1 MSARPALA
9 LLLALAALPAPAQE
23 RPSEEEIFGKPASA
37 EPARPAPGAPYP
49 KPPPPGEPKAP
60 PDAGQETASPAPPGF
75 GAPPAPPDPLRIGG
89 MLYLRLDTQWQKGL
103 APSQWLLTSPNL
115 IDLYV
120 DVRPNDRV
128 RAFVLGRAQ
137 VNPLVP
143 DSVQASVLGQALGTQ
158 VVLDQA
164 WIRFDVERTV
174 FVAVGKQQVT
184 WGVARFWNP
193 TDFLHFRKR
202 DPLSV
207 FDQRQ
212 GEWMLKLHVPW
223 EKAGWNFYAF
233 ALFSG
238 NEVVDQLGKVG
249 GALRAEVVLGPLEVA
264 AELVARSGTLPRLGL
279 DASFAL
285 WEIDFYGEAS
295 LGRGTPN
302 GLPQWNVLTPPD
314 WQATPPFPGA
324 YQSYQPGFAPQVTAG
339 ASWTWKYDDRH
350 TLTLGAEYFYNSL
363 GYADPAI
370 YPWLIFNGQYDPFY
384 VGRNQVGLYLLLP
397 KPFDWYDT
405 TFIFSTLAN
414 LSDTTLISRI
424 DYSVLLLTYLRLE
437 AYASVHYGTQGGAFR
452 FALDLPAVPPY
463 LAEPV
468 VYPPPVADF
477 GVALRLSL

>member
-1 MSARPALA
+1 
-9 LLLALAALPAPAQE
+9 
-23 RPSEEEIFGKPASA
+23 
-37 EPARPAPGAPYP
+37 
-49 KPPPPGEPKAP
+49 
-60 PDAGQETASPAPPGF
+60 
-75 GAPPAPPDPLRIGG
+75 
-89 MLYLRLDTQWQKGL
+89 
-103 APSQWLLTSPNL
+103 
-115 IDLYV
+115 
-120 DVRPNDRV
+120 
-128 RAFVLGRAQ
+128 

-143 DSVQASVLGQALGTQ
+143 ESVQASVLGQALGTQ

-212 GEWMLKLHVPW
+212 GEWMLKLQVPW

-249 GALRAEVVLGPLEVA
+249 GALRAEVVLGPLELA

-295 LGRGTPN
+295 LGRGTPS
-302 GLPQWNVLTPPD
+302 GLPQWTMLTPPD
-314 WQATPPFPGA
+314 WQATPPSPGT

-370 YPWLIFNGQYDPFY
+370 YPWLVFNGQYDPFY

-397 KPFDWYDT
+397 KPFSWYDT
-405 TFIFSTLAN
+405 TFILSTLAN
-414 LSDTTLISRI
+414 LSDTTFISRI

-452 FALDLPAVPPY
+452 FALDVPAVPPY
-463 LAEPV
+463 LPEPV
-468 VYPPPVADF
+468 VYPPPVADL